1 MWNKMLLGLALLV
14 APQSLLAQGLREVPQ
29 RFVFVQPLGLIL
41 GVGTAG
47 VEFNIGRTTTLEI
60 GGVGVYSQKDG
71 IKIYGGGPGVGIR
84 KYLGTAEAAGVVVG
98 GRVDGVWLQADNTQ
112 AERQFL
118 TTELLRGRRDH
129 LYLGVGLLFG
139 FRWVSTSGWFAEPAI
154 SYEYFAGP
162 RPLVPGSRNLQD
174 ELGLSVGVAV
184 GLAW

>member
-29 RFVFVQPLGLIL
+29 RFVFVQPLGFIL

-47 VEFNIGRTTTLEI
+47 VEFNIGRTTTFEI
-60 GGVGVYSQKDG
+60 GAVRVYSQEDG

-84 KYLGTAEAAGVVVG
+84 KYFGEAEAAGIVIG
-98 GRVDGVWLQADNTQ
+98 GRVDGVWLQADNSDAQ
-112 AERQFL
+112 RQFL
-118 TTELLRGRRDH
+118 TTPLLQQRRDH
-129 LYLGVGLLFG
+129 LYLGMGVLFG
-139 FRWVSTSGWFAEPAI
+139 YRWVSIGGWFAEPAI

-162 RPLVPGSRNLQD
+162 RPLVPGSGDLQD
-174 ELGLSVGVAV
+174 NLGISVGVAF

>member
-1 MWNKMLLGLALLV
+1 MRNKMLLGLALIV

-60 GGVGVYSQKDG
+60 GGVGVYSQEDG

-84 KYLGTAEAAGVVVG
+84 KYIGEAEAAGIVIG
-98 GRVDGVWLQADNTQ
+98 GRVDGVWLRADNTGAQ
-112 AERQFL
+112 KQFL
-118 TTELLRGRRDH
+118 ATQPLRDRRDH
-129 LYLGVGLLFG
+129 LYLGVGALFG
-139 FRWVSTSGWFAEPAI
+139 YRWVSTAGWFAEPAI

-162 RPLVPGSRNLQD
+162 RPLVPGSRDLQAH
-174 ELGLSVGVAV
+174 LGISVGVAF